1 MNWGSSKLINESLL
15 TFDCEWAP
23 NFILEHVSNLL
34 IESEVKSTWFVT
46 NESAIIEELKQ
57 NSLFELG
64 IHPNFYPGSSQGEDS
79 DSVLKNLKKIVPKSK
94 SIRTHRLLQS
104 SPLLCKF
111 QEYGIEND
119 VSIFLPYTKNIT
131 PHYSKYL
138 NLFRF
143 PFFWEDDAEMVE
155 NSSWSIND
163 TKLNINGLKIYNFHP
178 ILIYLNSKDLKSY
191 NQLKES
197 IDIKKITKQN
207 IQKYINMNSSGVSTF
222 FKELISSLS
231 GKGSGTINDLRKEY
245 EENL

>member
-1 MNWGSSKLINESLL
+1 MIEHPVITL
-15 TFDCEWAP
+15 DCEWAP
-23 NFILEHVSNLL
+23 DFILEHVSNVLMDK
-34 IESEVKSTWFVT
+34 EVKSTWFVT
-46 NESAIIEELKQ
+46 NESPIIDELKR

-64 IHPNFYPGSSQGEDS
+64 IHPNFYPSSSQGEDS
-79 DSVLKNLKKIVPKSK
+79 DSVLKNLKKIVQHSK

-143 PFFWEDDAEMVE
+143 PFFWEDDTEMVE

-163 TKLNINGLKIYNFHP
+163 PRLNVNGLKIYNFHP
-178 ILIYLNSKDLKSY
+178 ILIYLNSNNMKSY
-191 NQLKES
+191 YQLKAS
-197 IDIKKITKQN
+197 IDIKKVTKQN
-207 IQKYINMNSSGVSTF
+207 IQKYINTNSPGVSTF
-222 FKELISSLS
+222 FEEIVSSLS
-231 GKGSGTINDLRKEY
+231 GKVSCTINDLRKAYQEIF
-245 EENL
+245 